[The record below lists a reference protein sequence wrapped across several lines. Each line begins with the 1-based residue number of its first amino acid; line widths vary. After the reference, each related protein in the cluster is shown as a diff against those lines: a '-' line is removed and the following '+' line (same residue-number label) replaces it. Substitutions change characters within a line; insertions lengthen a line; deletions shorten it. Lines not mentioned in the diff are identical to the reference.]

1 MVTINKKNFVKETLS
16 SLHFQTLIEILI
28 AIAGFFV
35 MVHGIE
41 TASLMV
47 FVAGAF
53 AFLFG
58 GYLYQ
63 SKITQARIWR
73 SGLTGQRKVEETLSV
88 LDDSYTLINN
98 LSLPFKNCDIDHV
111 LIGPKGVFLLETKHY
126 KGEVSCIG
134 DRWEY
139 QKIGRNGGVYR
150 GYISNPSRQL
160 KRNIWE
166 LKTYLDKKSK
176 KMLYQISFPFWIQG
190 VVVFTNEDVLVRTK
204 DETVLIVTL
213 DQLVDFIKS
222 YKNEPLQSK
231 EIINIVKMFKEL

>member
-41 TASLMV
+41 IYSLTV
-47 FVAGAF
+47 FFAGAF

-73 SGLTGQRKVEETLSV
+73 SGLAGQRMVEETLSV

-176 KMLYQISFPFWIQG
+176 KLLYQNSFPYWIQG

-204 DETVLIVTL
+204 DETVVIVTL
-213 DQLVDFIKS
+213 DQLVGFIKS
-222 YKNEPLQSK
+222 FKNEPLQSK
-231 EIINIVKMFKEL
+231 ELSNIVKMFKEL

>member
-1 MVTINKKNFVKETLS
+1 MITINKKNFVKETLS

-35 MVHGIE
+35 MVHAIDVG
-41 TASLMV
+41 SFLV
-47 FVAGAF
+47 FSGGAL

-73 SGLTGQRKVEETLSV
+73 SGLTGQKKVEETLSS
-88 LDDSYTLINN
+88 LDDRYTLINN
-98 LSLPFKNCDIDHV
+98 LSLPFKNCVIYHV
-111 LIGPKGVFLLETKHY
+111 LIGPKGIFLLETKHY

-139 QKIGRNGGVYR
+139 QKIGRNGGIYR

-166 LKTYLDKKSK
+166 LKTYLDKRSR
-176 KMLYQISFPFWIQG
+176 KMLHQSSFPYWIQG
-190 VVVFTNEDVLVRTK
+190 VVVFTNDDVVVRTK

-213 DQLVDFIKS
+213 NQLLDFIKN
-222 YKNEPLQSK
+222 YKNEILQPKDVS
-231 EIINIVKMFKEL
+231 NIVKMFKEL